1 MEFNQQDNNQNSV
14 VSIENSM
21 VTLSH
26 TTLSTPCF
34 ISPKYHTQTPNLTLE
49 QLDKMVLFPL
59 SSKDDIDLLIIG
71 TGKYSQFLR
80 PQQQVALQQMNIAV
94 ESMNS
99 ESACRSFNLL
109 LSDARLVGLLLL

>member
-1 MEFNQQDNNQNSV
+1 MEFNQQDNNRNSI
-14 VSIENSM
+14 VSIENDM

-34 ISPKYHTQTPNLTLE
+34 ISPKYHTQTPDLILE
-49 QLDKMVLFPL
+49 RLDKIALFPL
-59 SSKDDIDLLIIG
+59 SSKDDIDILIIG
-71 TGKYSQFLR
+71 TGEYSQFLN
-80 PQQQVALQQMNIAV
+80 PLQQVALQQMNIGV

-99 ESACRSFNLL
+99 ESACRCFNLL

>member
-1 MEFNQQDNNQNSV
+1 MEFNQQENNQNSI
-14 VSIENSM
+14 VSVDDTA

-26 TTLSTPCF
+26 TTLNTPCF
-34 ISPKYHTQTPNLTLE
+34 ISPNYYTQTPDITLE
-49 QLDKMVLFPL
+49 KLDKMLLFPL
-59 SSKDDIDLLIIG
+59 SSKDDIDILIIG
-71 TGKYSQFLR
+71 TGKYSQFLSQ
-80 PQQQVALQQMNIAV
+80 QQQVALQQMNIAV

>member
-1 MEFNQQDNNQNSV
+1 
-14 VSIENSM
+14 M

-34 ISPKYHTQTPNLTLE
+34 ISPKYHTQTPDLTLE
-49 QLDKMVLFPL
+49 RLDKIALFPL
-59 SSKDDIDLLIIG
+59 SSKDDIDILIIG
-71 TGKYSQFLR
+71 TGEYSQFLN
-80 PQQQVALQQMNIAV
+80 PLQQVALQQMNISV

-99 ESACRSFNLL
+99 ESACRCFNLL